1 MTDAL
6 EELERYLKRDV
17 GRHHR
22 HGDADYTFE
31 EALKGHRRQVLENLR
46 DDGDQEWYER
56 NGLLE
61 QLAERR
67 GVQLYGEPEVG
78 PILEYRRELAA
89 DRRKAARA

>member
-46 DDGDQEWYER
+46 DDGDPAWNLR

-61 QLAERR
+61 NLAGRL
-67 GVQLYGEPEVG
+67 GISLVDEPEVR
-78 PILEYRRELAA
+78 PVLE
-89 DRRKAARA
+89 